1 MAELLLTHGYFLF
14 EDPKEL
20 QIMKPYAPLGILY
33 LCSHL
38 RNQGYDVDVFDTTFS
53 SREALFQ
60 HLRSET
66 PSVIGIYA
74 NLMTRGNVVETLK
87 VAREA
92 GWKTIV
98 GGPEPGAYA
107 LEYLQAGASFVVF
120 GEGELTMQDLLAAF
134 RAGVTDI
141 GNTIP
146 GLAYLDAAGNM
157 HETAQREQIADLDK
171 QPWPARQAID
181 VSRYVK
187 TWRDAHGKGS
197 VNFITA
203 RGCPYKCRWCS
214 HQVFG
219 QTHRRRDPL
228 LVVDEVEWL
237 LSTYSPDMVW
247 VSDDVFTI
255 NHKWLRDYATE
266 MRRRG
271 LRIPFECISRADR
284 LNAEMLDLLAE
295 LGCFRVWIGS
305 ESGSQRILDS
315 MDRGVKVE
323 QVQQAVALTRERGI
337 ESGMFLM
344 WGYEGEELDDIEAT
358 IKHVSTSQPD
368 IFFTTVSY
376 PIKGTPYY
384 KKVSDRLVQ
393 LKPWGVGSDR
403 EIKIKGRH
411 SRTFYSYADKLLKD
425 EVQLA
430 RLLGTS
436 GANSDLAATFTES
449 LIGRAQRDAVWS
461 RLARI
466 FHSGDH
472 ILELNCGTG
481 EDALFLARNAISV
494 TACDASEQM
503 IQVARQRLR
512 SEAPDAPVE
521 FHLLPTEQIE
531 SFQEIKHFDGALSNF
546 SGLNCIADLAKT
558 AESLATLLY
567 PKASL
572 LVCLSTRFCLWEMVW
587 YSLHGNLR
595 KAFRRTSGKA
605 TAVVGQ
611 YAVDVYY
618 PNVRNLQKTFSPY
631 FELRS
636 ITGIGITVPPSYVE
650 RWIRRY
656 PKLLKA
662 LRAVDK
668 AICTLPGIRV
678 LGDHVLLHFER
689 TQP

>member
-1 MAELLLTHGYFLF
+1 MAELLLTHGYFLY

-38 RNQGYDVDVFDTTFS
+38 REQGYDVDVFDTTFS
-53 SREALFQ
+53 NREALFQ

-66 PSVIGIYA
+66 PSVLGIYA
-74 NLMTRGNVVETLK
+74 NLMTRGNVIEILK
-87 VAREA
+87 VARES

-107 LEYLQAGASFVVF
+107 FEYLQAGAHYVVF
-120 GEGELTMQDLLAAF
+120 GEGELTMQDLLESF
-134 RAGVTDI
+134 RAGTSDSPA
-141 GNTIP
+141 NIP
-146 GLAYLDAAGNM
+146 GLAYLDASDNM
-157 HETAQREQIADLDK
+157 HETPQRSQIPDLDS

-181 VSRYVK
+181 VGRYVK

-237 LSTYSPDMVW
+237 LQTYSPDMVW

-255 NHKWLRDYATE
+255 NHKWIRDYAAE

-284 LNAEMLDLLAE
+284 LNEEMLDLLAE

-305 ESGSQRILDS
+305 ESGSQRILDA
-315 MDRGVKVE
+315 MGRGVKVE

-344 WGYEGEELDDIEAT
+344 WGYEGEELEDIEAT
-358 IKHVSTSQPD
+358 IKHVSISKPD

-384 KKVSDRLVQ
+384 QKVSDRLVQ

-411 SRTFYSYADKLLKD
+411 SRTFYSHADKLLKD

-430 RLLGTS
+430 RLAGTPEADS
-436 GANSDLAATFTES
+436 YLAATLRDQIQLS
-449 LIGRAQRDAVWS
+449 RAG
-461 RLARI
+461 L
-466 FHSGDH
+466 HST
-472 ILELNCGTG
+472 LME
-481 EDALFLARNAISV
+481 V
-494 TACDASEQM
+494 
-503 IQVARQRLR
+503 
-512 SEAPDAPVE
+512 EA
-521 FHLLPTEQIE
+521 
-531 SFQEIKHFDGALSNF
+531 
-546 SGLNCIADLAKT
+546 
-558 AESLATLLY
+558 
-567 PKASL
+567 
-572 LVCLSTRFCLWEMVW
+572 
-587 YSLHGNLR
+587 
-595 KAFRRTSGKA
+595 
-605 TAVVGQ
+605 
-611 YAVDVYY
+611 
-618 PNVRNLQKTFSPY
+618 
-631 FELRS
+631 
-636 ITGIGITVPPSYVE
+636 
-650 RWIRRY
+650 
-656 PKLLKA
+656 
-662 LRAVDK
+662 
-668 AICTLPGIRV
+668 
-678 LGDHVLLHFER
+678 
-689 TQP
+689 

>member
-1 MAELLLTHGYFLF
+1 MAELLLTHGYFLY

-38 RNQGYDVDVFDTTFS
+38 RKQGFDVDVFDTTFS
-53 SREALFQ
+53 SREALFE
-60 HLRSET
+60 HLRIEAR
-66 PSVIGIYA
+66 SVVGIYA
-74 NLMTRGNVVETLK
+74 NLMTRGNVVEILK
-87 VAREA
+87 VAHEA

-107 LEYLQAGASFVVF
+107 LEYLQAGADFVVF
-120 GEGELTMQDLLAAF
+120 GEGELTMQELLEAF
-134 RAGVTDI
+134 RAGATDSCAD
-141 GNTIP
+141 IP
-146 GLAYLDAAGNM
+146 GLAYLDANGNM
-157 HETAQREQIADLDK
+157 HETPQRAQIADLDR
-171 QPWPARQAID
+171 QPWPARHAID
-181 VSRYVK
+181 ISRYVK

-237 LSTYSPDMVW
+237 LQTYSPDMVW

-255 NHKWLRDYATE
+255 NHKWIRDYAAE

-305 ESGSQRILDS
+305 ESGSQRILDA
-315 MDRGVKVE
+315 MERGVKVE

-358 IKHVSTSQPD
+358 IKHVSISKPD

-384 KKVSDRLVQ
+384 QKVSDRLVQ
-393 LKPWGVGSDR
+393 LKPWGVSSDR

-411 SRTFYSYADKLLKD
+411 SRTFYSYADKLLRD

-430 RLLGTS
+430 RMAGTP
-436 GANSDLAATFTES
+436 AADSDIAATLRNQIQLSRDGLHSTMTE
-449 LIGRAQRDAVWS
+449 V
-461 RLARI
+461 
-466 FHSGDH
+466 
-472 ILELNCGTG
+472 
-481 EDALFLARNAISV
+481 
-494 TACDASEQM
+494 
-503 IQVARQRLR
+503 
-512 SEAPDAPVE
+512 EA
-521 FHLLPTEQIE
+521 
-531 SFQEIKHFDGALSNF
+531 
-546 SGLNCIADLAKT
+546 
-558 AESLATLLY
+558 
-567 PKASL
+567 
-572 LVCLSTRFCLWEMVW
+572 
-587 YSLHGNLR
+587 
-595 KAFRRTSGKA
+595 
-605 TAVVGQ
+605 
-611 YAVDVYY
+611 
-618 PNVRNLQKTFSPY
+618 
-631 FELRS
+631 
-636 ITGIGITVPPSYVE
+636 
-650 RWIRRY
+650 
-656 PKLLKA
+656 
-662 LRAVDK
+662 
-668 AICTLPGIRV
+668 
-678 LGDHVLLHFER
+678 
-689 TQP
+689 

>member
-1 MAELLLTHGYFLF
+1 MAELLLTHGYFLY

-38 RNQGYDVDVFDTTFS
+38 RKQGFDVDVFDTTFS
-53 SREALFQ
+53 NREAFFQ
-60 HLRSET
+60 HLRTEA
-66 PSVIGIYA
+66 PSVVGIYA
-74 NLMTRGNVVETLK
+74 NLMTRGNVVEILK

-107 LEYLQAGASFVVF
+107 LEYLQAGADFIVF
-120 GEGELTMQDLLAAF
+120 GEGELTMQDLLEAF
-134 RAGVTDI
+134 RTGATPV
-141 GNTIP
+141 NIP
-146 GLAYLDAAGNM
+146 GLAYLDAEGNM
-157 HETAQREQIADLDK
+157 HETAQRTQIADLDG
-171 QPWPARQAID
+171 QPWPARRAVDIG
-181 VSRYVK
+181 RYVK

-219 QTHRRRDPL
+219 QSHRRRNPL

-237 LSTYSPDMVW
+237 LQTYSPDMVW

-255 NHKWLRDYATE
+255 NHKWIRDYAAE

-305 ESGSQRILDS
+305 ESGSQRILDA

-358 IKHVSTSQPD
+358 IKHVSISQPD
-368 IFFTTVSY
+368 IFFTTISY

-384 KKVSDRLVQ
+384 HKVSDRLVQ
-393 LKPWGVGSDR
+393 LKPWGVSSDR

-430 RLLGTS
+430 RLAGTPAAAS
-436 GANSDLAATFTES
+436 ELAAT
-449 LIGRAQRDAVWS
+449 LRNQIQLS
-461 RLARI
+461 REGL
-466 FHSGDH
+466 HST
-472 ILELNCGTG
+472 LME
-481 EDALFLARNAISV
+481 V
-494 TACDASEQM
+494 
-503 IQVARQRLR
+503 
-512 SEAPDAPVE
+512 EA
-521 FHLLPTEQIE
+521 
-531 SFQEIKHFDGALSNF
+531 
-546 SGLNCIADLAKT
+546 
-558 AESLATLLY
+558 
-567 PKASL
+567 
-572 LVCLSTRFCLWEMVW
+572 
-587 YSLHGNLR
+587 
-595 KAFRRTSGKA
+595 
-605 TAVVGQ
+605 
-611 YAVDVYY
+611 
-618 PNVRNLQKTFSPY
+618 
-631 FELRS
+631 
-636 ITGIGITVPPSYVE
+636 
-650 RWIRRY
+650 
-656 PKLLKA
+656 
-662 LRAVDK
+662 
-668 AICTLPGIRV
+668 
-678 LGDHVLLHFER
+678 
-689 TQP
+689 

>member
-1 MAELLLTHGYFLF
+1 MTDLLLTHGYFLY

-38 RNQGYDVDVFDTTFS
+38 RNQGFDVDVFDTTFS
-53 SREALFQ
+53 NRETLFQ
-60 HLRSET
+60 HLRTET
-66 PSVIGIYA
+66 PTVIGIYA
-74 NLMTRGNVVETLK
+74 NLMTRGNVVEILK

-107 LEYLQAGASFVVF
+107 LEYLQAGADFVVF
-120 GEGELTMQDLLAAF
+120 GEGELTMQDLLESF
-134 RAGVTDI
+134 RADASAPCT
-141 GNTIP
+141 TIP
-146 GLAYLDAAGNM
+146 GLAYLDASGNM
-157 HETAQREQIADLDK
+157 RETAQRTQIADLDS
-171 QPWPARQAID
+171 QPWPARHAID
-181 VSRYVK
+181 ISRYVK

-237 LSTYSPDMVW
+237 LQTYSPDMVW

-255 NHKWLRDYATE
+255 NHKWIRDYTAE

-271 LRIPFECISRADR
+271 LHIPFECISRADR

-305 ESGSQRILDS
+305 ESGSQRILDA

-358 IKHVSTSQPD
+358 IKHVSVSKPD

-384 KKVSDRLVQ
+384 QKVSDRLVQ
-393 LKPWGVGSDR
+393 LKPWGVSSDR

-411 SRTFYSYADKLLKD
+411 SRTFYSYADKLLRD

-430 RLLGTS
+430 RLAGTPA
-436 GANSDLAATFTES
+436 ANSDLAAT
-449 LIGRAQRDAVWS
+449 LRNQIQLS
-461 RLARI
+461 RNGL
-466 FHSGDH
+466 HST
-472 ILELNCGTG
+472 LME
-481 EDALFLARNAISV
+481 V
-494 TACDASEQM
+494 
-503 IQVARQRLR
+503 
-512 SEAPDAPVE
+512 EA
-521 FHLLPTEQIE
+521 
-531 SFQEIKHFDGALSNF
+531 
-546 SGLNCIADLAKT
+546 
-558 AESLATLLY
+558 
-567 PKASL
+567 
-572 LVCLSTRFCLWEMVW
+572 
-587 YSLHGNLR
+587 
-595 KAFRRTSGKA
+595 
-605 TAVVGQ
+605 
-611 YAVDVYY
+611 
-618 PNVRNLQKTFSPY
+618 
-631 FELRS
+631 
-636 ITGIGITVPPSYVE
+636 
-650 RWIRRY
+650 
-656 PKLLKA
+656 
-662 LRAVDK
+662 
-668 AICTLPGIRV
+668 
-678 LGDHVLLHFER
+678 
-689 TQP
+689 